1 MDVKQLKEK
10 LIAAQ
15 GAQENLEVLD
25 EIAACYYDQ
34 DKYQEAVTYYG
45 KAEKLAP
52 EGNPRAY
59 FQGMEGI
66 CQFFL
71 NNDQEAH
78 KALLSAKNM
87 LRLR

>member
-1 MDVKQLKEK
+1 MLKRIRPSLLKYVILARPFSMDVKQLKEK

-15 GAQENLEVLD
+15 GAPEKLEVLD

-34 DKYQEAVTYYG
+34 DEYQEAVVYYG
-45 KAEKLAP
+45 EAEKLAP

-66 CQFFL
+66 F
-71 NNDQEAH
+71 H
-78 KALLSAKNM
+78 
-87 LRLR
+87 